1 MDAMN
6 YTTARKELAR
16 TMERVCEDCEPVII
30 TKSRSCAVVM
40 MSLED
45 YNSLVETE
53 YLLSDPVN
61 AERLRESL
69 AATKAGN
76 TVSMSAGELE
86 AFMNEKI

>member
-1 MDAMN
+1 MNAMN

-30 TKSRSCAVVM
+30 TKSRDCAVVM
-40 MSLED
+40 ISLED
-45 YNSLVETE
+45 YNSIVETE
-53 YLLSDPVN
+53 YLLSDPAN

-69 AATKAGN
+69 TATKTGN
-76 TVSMSAGELE
+76 TVGMSAGELE